1 MKIGILTYHS
11 VPNFGAQLQ
20 ATSTVGYLR
29 RMGHIPI
36 VLNWYP
42 KDLEEMYSKR
52 VPETQILAHNHYT
65 ERVLP
70 VSSICR
76 TEKELTEI
84 IEREKLDAILIGSD
98 ALFKYVPNKNRAYF
112 NKRNLKIV
120 HLKCLSVDNFDG
132 NPFFGGFIS
141 KLTTKIPIMAFA
153 VSSQNCPYKRMT
165 QEERI
170 YMKQCMDNFSYISV
184 RDEWTK
190 QMVQSITRRNDV
202 IIAPDPVFSFNQNLY
217 MNIPKKEEILIKY
230 GLQENYILLSFSTWH
245 NTSEYIATIAN
256 EVKKRGFQAVAFP
269 MPEKLF
275 SFGLETKVEL
285 PLDPL
290 DWYALIL
297 YSKGYIGERMHPI
310 VVCLHNSIPFYCFDE
325 YGIYAR
331 SLWGLRKKY
340 LPNSS
345 KTYLIVKEADLLS
358 NLYSYKSE
366 EKLPDASF
374 VMDKIVYFS
383 KDKCDSFAKRYQSYY
398 EECMQF
404 VLNSTFQAYG

>member
-29 RMGHIPI
+29 RMGHTPI

-42 KDLEEMYSKR
+42 RDLENMYSER
-52 VPETQILAHNHYT
+52 IPESQIQAHNHYT
-65 ERVLP
+65 KCILP
-70 VSSICR
+70 ISPVCR
-76 TEKELTEI
+76 TERELIEI
-84 IEREKLDAILIGSD
+84 VEHEKLDAILVGSD
-98 ALFKYVPNKNRAYF
+98 ALFKYVPNKNRSYF
-112 NKRNLKIV
+112 DKRHFRKV
-120 HLKCLSVDNFDG
+120 HNDCLSVEKVKG

-141 KLTTKIPIMAFA
+141 QLSTKIPVMAFA

-165 QEERI
+165 QEERL
-170 YMKQCMDNFSYISV
+170 YMKQCMDNFSYISA

-190 QMVQSITRRNDV
+190 QMAQYITGRNDV

-217 MNIPKKEEILIKY
+217 MDIPKKGEILTKY
-230 GLQENYILLSFSTWH
+230 GLQENYILLSFSTWY

-256 EVKKRGFQAVAFP
+256 EVEKRGFQAVAFP

-275 SFGLETKVEL
+275 GFGLETKVEL

-340 LPNSS
+340 LTNSS
-345 KTYLIVKEADLLS
+345 KTYLIVKEANLLP
-358 NLYSYKSE
+358 NLYSYKSG
-366 EKLPDASF
+366 EKLPNASF
-374 VMDKIVYFS
+374 VMDKIVYFP
-383 KDKCDSFAKRYQSYY
+383 KEKCDSFAESYQSYY
-398 EECMQF
+398 EECMQS
-404 VLNSTFQAYG
+404 VLNSTN